1 MSRWGRCDF
10 SQFEEFAKGF
20 EKIDVDSLCIAGA
33 RELAGRLLALVIPA
47 TPVGKYPKGSGKKGG
62 TLRRGW
68 GAKNGSA
75 GKQYAQSLTVT
86 KSGGNYMVEIIN
98 PVEYAS
104 YVEFGHRTVNGGW
117 VEGRYMLTISEEKLK
132 RIAPSVLEKMVYR
145 KLKEAC
151 DGGN

>member
-1 MSRWGRCDF
+1 MPQWGRCDF

-20 EKIDVDSLCIAGA
+20 EKIDVDALCIVGA

-86 KSGGNYMVEIIN
+86 KSGGNYMVEIVN

-117 VEGRYMLTISEEKLK
+117 AEGRYMLTISEEKLK